1 MKISN
6 HFERALLIL
15 DTFDQD
21 REMYIYQGYVMNE
34 RYIIYVDEGTLW
46 LRHVQRVTHIDHLY
60 IDGDTGGLVL
70 AEHITGNA
78 REMLESIVDRLS
90 GMDAMTFLTDVL
102 LWTPDRVDMNL
113 MLDRIL

>member
-15 DTFDQD
+15 DTFDQN

-70 AEHITGNA
+70 AEHIHRKCKRDA
-78 REMLESIVDRLS
+78 RVNRGQIEWYGCDDISHGCLIVDSRPC
-90 GMDAMTFLTDVL
+90 GYEFDA
-102 LWTPDRVDMNL
+102 
-113 MLDRIL
+113 